1 MGVEIRPLTGVSFD
15 EIFECFVEGFS
26 DYVVKFQPSR
36 PDLEEMLTR
45 RGWVPELSAGAFD
58 DGHLVAFTLNCVDG
72 DRAYDSGTA
81 VVPSHRRRGLARAT
95 MELSF
100 SLLAPRTYI
109 LEVLQNNPAA
119 VALYESLGFQHT
131 RPFQVWSFTSS
142 SPTRITELANPD
154 LDLIR
159 SWCDVAPSWQNDVPS
174 LRRARDS
181 YVVLGTEDAA
191 AVLFPRT
198 GDLPLLAV
206 APHARRQGLGTRLLN
221 AAATRANKPLRIL
234 NVDDRNADIAAF
246 LETCGATRM
255 VKQFEMRRTLSA

>member
-1 MGVEIRPLTGVSFD
+1 MGVDIRPLTGVPFD

-45 RGWVPELSAGAFD
+45 RGWVQDLSAGAFD
-58 DGHLVAFTLNCVDG
+58 GSRLVGFTLNCVDG

-81 VVPSHRRRGLARAT
+81 VIPSHRRRGISRAT

-100 SLLAPRTYI
+100 KLLAPRTYI

-131 RPFQVWSFTSS
+131 RPFQVWTFTSEF
-142 SPTRITELANPD
+142 REKITELANPD

-191 AVLFPRT
+191 AVFFPRT

-206 APHARRQGLGTRLLN
+206 APHTRRQGLGRLLLN

-234 NVDDRNADIAAF
+234 NVEDRSESIAMF
-246 LETCGATRM
+246 LEACSATRM

>member
-1 MGVEIRPLTGVSFD
+1 MGVDIRPLTGVSFD
-15 EIFECFVEGFS
+15 DIFECFVEGFS

-45 RGWVPELSAGAFD
+45 RGWVQDLSAGAFD
-58 DGHLVAFTLNCVDG
+58 GSRLVGFTLNCIDG

-81 VVPSHRRRGLARAT
+81 VIPSHRRRGIGRST

-100 SLLAPRTYI
+100 SLLAPRTYV

-131 RPFQVWSFTSS
+131 RPFQVWSFTAQ
-142 SPTRITELANPD
+142 SPAKFTELANPD

-159 SWCDVAPSWQNDVPS
+159 SWCDVVPSWQNDVSS

-181 YVVLGTEDAA
+181 YVVLGNDECA

-206 APHARRQGLGTRLLN
+206 APHARRQGLGRRLLN

-234 NVDDRNADIAAF
+234 NVDDRNECIAKF
-246 LETCGATRM
+246 LEKCRASRI
-255 VKQFEMRRTLSA
+255 VKQFEMSRNL